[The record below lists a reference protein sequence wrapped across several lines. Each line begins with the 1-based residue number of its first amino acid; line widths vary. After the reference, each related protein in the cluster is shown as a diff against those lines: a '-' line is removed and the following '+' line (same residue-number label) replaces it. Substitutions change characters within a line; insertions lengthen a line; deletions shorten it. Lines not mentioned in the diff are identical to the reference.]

1 MRTKQLLE
9 NLNALAAGLFLLTA
23 FGIVAMRQAR
33 GCLNLFIAQSLLLA
47 ASAALLGLRYDSGH
61 LYGVA
66 LVNLISKPIIVPW
79 LLRRTS
85 PAEIYTRREIDQ
97 VLNIPTALLI
107 ALALAVGAYFVGIP
121 LANAVG
127 PEFRGPN
134 VPIGIAV
141 LLLGAF
147 TLTVRREAL
156 SLLIGLL
163 VMENGAFL
171 AGIAIARDL
180 GMLVELAIATDG
192 LIIVFIMGVLVRA
205 VQKQVGTTAVG
216 ELASLKETSR
226 GAGGGRGA
234 AVSVIVI
241 LLLPLV
247 AAVLVCVPFGKRWV
261 PGVTVVSCLADLI
274 LVGAAGT
281 AVVAAPLPAQLLE
294 PAWSK
299 WIAVD
304 GLSALILLLIALVGT
319 TAAIYSVGYMA
330 HCKPRQRENCGSIT
344 RTTTSSSSPCS
355 PFPCWRSRRWCGSW
369 WS

>member
-1 MRTKQLLE
+1 MNDATNPLLE
-9 NLNALAAGLFLLTA
+9 NLNALAVGLSLLTA

-33 GCLNLFIAQSLLLA
+33 ACLNLFIVQSLLLA
-47 ASAALLGLRYDSGH
+47 ASAALLGLRYDSVH

-66 LVNLISKPIIVPW
+66 VVNLISKPIVVPW
-79 LLRRTS
+79 LLRKTS

-107 ALALAVGAYFVGIP
+107 ALALAVGAYFVGVP
-121 LANAVG
+121 LANAVA

-192 LIIVFIMGVLVRA
+192 LVIVFIMGVLVRA
-205 VQKQVGTTAVG
+205 VQKQIGTTAVG
-216 ELASLKETSR
+216 ALASLKETR
-226 GAGGGRGA
+226 ATPETDQA
-234 AVSVIVI
+234 
-241 LLLPLV
+241 
-247 AAVLVCVPFGKRWV
+247 
-261 PGVTVVSCLADLI
+261 
-274 LVGAAGT
+274 
-281 AVVAAPLPAQLLE
+281 
-294 PAWSK
+294 
-299 WIAVD
+299 
-304 GLSALILLLIALVGT
+304 
-319 TAAIYSVGYMA
+319 
-330 HCKPRQRENCGSIT
+330 
-344 RTTTSSSSPCS
+344 
-355 PFPCWRSRRWCGSW
+355 RS
-369 WS
+369 